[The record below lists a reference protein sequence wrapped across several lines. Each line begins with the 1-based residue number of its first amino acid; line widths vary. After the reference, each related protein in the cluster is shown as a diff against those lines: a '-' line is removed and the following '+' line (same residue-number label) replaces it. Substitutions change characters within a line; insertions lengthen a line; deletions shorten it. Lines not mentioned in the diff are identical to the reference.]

1 MGEVS
6 DLECKTH
13 ENRVCK
19 PTYREECKD
28 VKETR
33 TVCNDV
39 PEERCDRKPS
49 SVIHYV
55 DDRQCSYV
63 HDRKC
68 VDTTKQV
75 CHDKQV
81 GTEPKEIHVTECKIE
96 YVEEC
101 QGSEPTSYGRQK
113 REASDED
120 QSREKRQVQNCVGG
134 NCAQNNLGAG
144 GFGAGGVQNCV
155 GGNCG
160 QNNFG
165 GFVAPAGGFGLG
177 GFPSPAVVP
186 VAAPAF
192 PFGGFGGGFP
202 VAGNTQNCA
211 LSNCNQNNFG

>member
-1 MGEVS
+1 MG
-6 DLECKTH
+6 
-13 ENRVCK
+13 
-19 PTYREECKD
+19 
-28 VKETR
+28 ETR

-120 QSREKRQVQNCVGG
+120 QSREE
-134 NCAQNNLGAG
+134 ASPELS
-144 GFGAGGVQNCV
+144 
-155 GGNCG
+155 G
-160 QNNFG
+160 QQ
-165 GFVAPAGGFGLG
+165 L
-177 GFPSPAVVP
+177 
-186 VAAPAF
+186 
-192 PFGGFGGGFP
+192 
-202 VAGNTQNCA
+202 
-211 LSNCNQNNFG
+211 

>member
-1 MGEVS
+1 MG
-6 DLECKTH
+6 
-13 ENRVCK
+13 
-19 PTYREECKD
+19 
-28 VKETR
+28 

-101 QGSEPTSYGRQK
+101 PEPPSYGRQK

-120 QSREKRQVQNCVGG
+120 QSREKRQVQNCQGG
-134 NCAQNNLGAG
+134 NCAQNNLGTG
-144 GFGAGGVQNCV
+144 GFGAGPVQSCI
-155 GGNCG
+155 GNCG
-160 QNNFG
+160 QNNVGFGFG
-165 GFVAPAGGFGLG
+165 GFPTGGFGFG
-177 GFPSPAVVP
+177 GFPAP
-186 VAAPAF
+186 APAF
-192 PFGGFGGGFP
+192 PLGG
-202 VAGNTQNCA
+202 
-211 LSNCNQNNFG
+211 

>member
-1 MGEVS
+1 MG
-6 DLECKTH
+6 
-13 ENRVCK
+13 
-19 PTYREECKD
+19 
-28 VKETR
+28 

-55 DDRQCSYV
+55 D
-63 HDRKC
+63 DRKC

-101 QGSEPTSYGRQK
+101 PGPEPPSYGRQK

-120 QSREKRQVQNCVGG
+120 QSREKRQVQNC
-134 NCAQNNLGAG
+134 Q
-144 GFGAGGVQNCV
+144 

-160 QNNFG
+160 QNNVGTGGFGFG
-165 GFVAPAGGFGLG
+165 GFPTGGVG
-177 GFPSPAVVP
+177 
-186 VAAPAF
+186 
-192 PFGGFGGGFP
+192 FGGF
-202 VAGNTQNCA
+202 
-211 LSNCNQNNFG
+211 

>member
-1 MGEVS
+1 M
-6 DLECKTH
+6 
-13 ENRVCK
+13 
-19 PTYREECKD
+19 
-28 VKETR
+28 
-33 TVCNDV
+33 
-39 PEERCDRKPS
+39 
-49 SVIHYV
+49 
-55 DDRQCSYV
+55 
-63 HDRKC
+63 
-68 VDTTKQV
+68 DTTKQV

-101 QGSEPTSYGRQK
+101 PEPPSYGRQK

-120 QSREKRQVQNCVGG
+120 QSREKRQVQNCQGS
-134 NCAQNNLGAG
+134 NCQQNNLGAG

-165 GFVAPAGGFGLG
+165 GFIAPPAGGFGFG

>member
-1 MGEVS
+1 M
-6 DLECKTH
+6 
-13 ENRVCK
+13 VCK

-101 QGSEPTSYGRQK
+101 PEPPSYGRQK

-120 QSREKRQVQNCVGG
+120 QSREKRQVQNCRGG

-144 GFGAGGVQNCV
+144 GF
-155 GGNCG
+155 
-160 QNNFG
+160 
-165 GFVAPAGGFGLG
+165 VAPAFGFG

-202 VAGNTQNCA
+202 VAGNKQNCA
-211 LSNCNQNNFG
+211 FANCNQNNFG